1 MRDIIP
7 ESISIAQI
15 FDRLFLSAASM
26 IAAMNTQIPTTQIAT
41 APILTT
47 QGKEL
52 DVSPEAFGELRS
64 SINIVDDG
72 PALQTRMAEE
82 GYLYLPGY
90 LSRAEVLRV
99 RMGLLERLQNANC
112 LEPGEPLEAAIA
124 RRESGSYFMPELAQ
138 DNPSLMRLLYDG
150 RMMAFYGRLL
160 GSEVRHFDFTWM
172 RAVTPG
178 SGTAPHCDIVYMGR
192 GTQCLFT
199 AWTPLG
205 DIPRT
210 VGGLMILENS
220 HKNERLRENYGRK
233 DADAFCENRSGARS
247 GSKVGAGGA
256 LTFDPV
262 KLRERLGNRW
272 LTADFSAGDLLTFS
286 MFTVHCS
293 LDNNSPQIRLS
304 SDTRYQLAS
313 EPADERWVGEH
324 PIGHGEAAK
333 RGKIC

>member
-1 MRDIIP
+1 MQED
-7 ESISIAQI
+7 
-15 FDRLFLSAASM
+15 
-26 IAAMNTQIPTTQIAT
+26 
-41 APILTT
+41 
-47 QGKEL
+47 
-52 DVSPEAFGELRS
+52 
-64 SINIVDDG
+64 
-72 PALQTRMAEE
+72 

-90 LSRAEVLRV
+90 LNRGEVLGV
-99 RMGLLERLQNANC
+99 RRGLLERLQAANC

-124 RRESGSYFMPELAQ
+124 RQESGSYFMPELAQ
-138 DNPSLMRLLYDG
+138 DNPALMRLLYEG
-150 RMMAFYGRLL
+150 RMMAFYESLL
-160 GSEVRHFDFTWM
+160 GGAVRHFDFTWM

-192 GTQCLFT
+192 GTQDLFT

-233 DADAFCENRSGARS
+233 DADAFCENRSGAHS

-262 KLRERLGNRW
+262 KLRERLGGRW
-272 LTADFSAGDLLTFS
+272 LTADFNAGDLLTFS

-293 LDNNSPQIRLS
+293 LDNHSPQIRLS

-324 PIGHGEAAK
+324 PMGHGEAAK